1 MNFPICLRT
10 PTCLLVGQLTVLLIF
25 LGLNAETLLYNE
37 GSELSEGE
45 TLSSENTVSLLTD
58 VSDDEKDQSALD
70 IDSSQNIEEGIYL

>member
-1 MNFPICLRT
+1 M
-10 PTCLLVGQLTVLLIF
+10 
-25 LGLNAETLLYNE
+25 NAETLLYNE